1 MVALF
6 KKYPAAI
13 GEFLYMKH
21 RNDYA
26 SDIEA
31 NFATASAVPIDDSRL
46 TYGTVSW
53 IKTGE
58 DNIRSPDCLSIN

>member
-1 MVALF
+1 
-6 KKYPAAI
+6 
-13 GEFLYMKH
+13 MKH

-26 SDIEA
+26 SDIKA
-31 NFATASAVPIDDSRL
+31 NPATASAVAIDDSRL
-46 TYGTVSW
+46 TYGTVSC